1 MLILKL
7 ENKAFPGLNVSK
19 LCMFLS
25 ARNAYQ
31 GVFRS

>member
-7 ENKAFPGLNVSK
+7 ENKAFLSLNVSK
-19 LCMFLS
+19 LCLFLS